1 MTCLAIGSMFYYRGM
16 APDDMA
22 GSVYPDI
29 RFKSL
34 AGRTKGQIV
43 MVGPFSFSSKGNFT
57 IKPYL

>member
-1 MTCLAIGSMFYYRGM
+1 MTCPAVGFVFYRGM
-16 APDDMA
+16 VPDDMA
-22 GSVYPDI
+22 GSVYPVI

-43 MVGPFSFSSKGNFT
+43 MVGPFSFYSKGKFT